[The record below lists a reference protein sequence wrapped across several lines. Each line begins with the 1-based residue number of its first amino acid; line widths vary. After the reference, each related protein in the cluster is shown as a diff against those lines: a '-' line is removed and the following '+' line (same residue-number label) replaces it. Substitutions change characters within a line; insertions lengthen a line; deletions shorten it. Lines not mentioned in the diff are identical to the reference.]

1 MIVLTVDQVGSRE
14 NADLVGAMVERLNAD
29 LADSL
34 VLPADRTAGDELQ
47 LLATNG
53 SAALAAVLLLSREG
67 VWSIGCGVGPVKRPL
82 GPSIRES
89 SGDAFVA
96 ARAAV
101 DRAKKR
107 PTRFALE
114 TEPASEAARDA
125 EALVDLMLVLRSRR
139 SAEGW
144 ELHDLLTTGETQARA
159 AARLGIT
166 PQAASKRARAAE
178 LRAEQAATGALARL
192 LDTLDTARLEEGTP

>member
-1 MIVLTVDQVGSRE
+1 MIVVTADQVGSRE
-14 NADLVGAMVERLNAD
+14 NADLVGAMVRRLNDD
-29 LADSL
+29 LADRL

-47 LLATNG
+47 LLVSSGA
-53 SAALAAVLLLSREG
+53 AALSAILLMSREG
-67 VWSIGCGVGPVKRPL
+67 VWSIGCGIGRAKQPL
-82 GPSIRES
+82 GAGIRES

-96 ARAAV
+96 ARTAV

-114 TEPASEAARDA
+114 TEPASEPARDA
-125 EALVDLMLVLRSRR
+125 EALVDLLLVLRGRR

-144 ELHDLLTTGETQARA
+144 ELHDLLATGATQAQA

-178 LRAEQAATGALARL
+178 LRVEQAATGALGRL
-192 LDTLDTARLEEGTP
+192 FDTLDTERQEGTP

>member
-1 MIVLTVDQVGSRE
+1 VIVLTADQVASRD
-14 NADLVGAMVERLNAD
+14 NPDIVGAMVGRLNEEFAGR
-29 LADSL
+29 LL
-34 VLPADRTAGDELQ
+34 LPADRTAGDELQ
-47 LLATNG
+47 LLPADGGT
-53 SAALAAVLLLSREG
+53 ALAAVLLMSRQG
-67 VWSIGCGVGPVKRPL
+67 TWSIGLGIGAAKQPL
-82 GPSIRES
+82 GPSVRES

-114 TEPASEAARDA
+114 TEPASEPAGDA
-125 EALVDLMLVLRSRR
+125 EALVDLLLVLRGRR

-144 ELHDLLTTGETQARA
+144 ELHDLLRTGATQAQA
-159 AARLGIT
+159 AAQLGIT

-178 LRAEQAATGALARL
+178 LRAEQAATGALGRL
-192 LDTLDTARLEEGTP
+192 LDTLDTARQEEGTP

>member
-1 MIVLTVDQVGSRE
+1 MIVLTADQVGSRE
-14 NADLVGAMVERLNAD
+14 NADIVGAMVDRLNEEFGG
-29 LADSL
+29 SL

-47 LLATNG
+47 LLPANG
-53 SAALAAVLLLSREG
+53 ETALAAALLMSRQG
-67 VWSIGCGVGPVKRPL
+67 TWSIGCGIGRAKQPL
-82 GPSIRES
+82 GSSVRES

-107 PTRFALE
+107 TTRFALE
-114 TEPASEAARDA
+114 TEPASEPASDA
-125 EALVDLMLVLRSRR
+125 EALVDLLLVLRGRR

-144 ELHDLLTTGETQARA
+144 ELHDLLRAGATQAQA
-159 AARLGIT
+159 AAKLGIT

-178 LRAEQAATGALARL
+178 LRAEQAATGALGRL
-192 LDTLDTARLEEGTP
+192 LDALDTARHEGGTP

>member
-1 MIVLTVDQVGSRE
+1 VIVVTADQVGSRE
-14 NADLVGAMVERLNAD
+14 NADLVGAMVGRLNDD
-29 LADSL
+29 LADQL

-47 LLATNG
+47 LLVSSGA
-53 SAALAAVLLLSREG
+53 AALTAILLMSREG
-67 VWSIGCGVGPVKRPL
+67 VWSIGCGIGRVKQPL
-82 GPSIRES
+82 GAGIRES

-114 TEPASEAARDA
+114 TEPASEPARDA
-125 EALVDLMLVLRSRR
+125 EALLDLLLVLRGRR

-144 ELHDLLTTGETQARA
+144 ELHDLLTTGATQAQA

-192 LDTLDTARLEEGTP
+192 LDTLDTERQEGTP